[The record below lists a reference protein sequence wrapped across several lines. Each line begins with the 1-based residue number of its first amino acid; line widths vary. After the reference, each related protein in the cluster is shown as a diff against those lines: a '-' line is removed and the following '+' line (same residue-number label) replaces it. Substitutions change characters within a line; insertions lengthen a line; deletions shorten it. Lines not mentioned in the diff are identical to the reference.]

1 MNWFPDQTH
10 YSLIFWECAENTKYG
25 DPHYCGHSSHVKF
38 TALQAADT
46 HSKFKEGK
54 LQVNTSHRQTDRQ
67 SGYQRD
73 PRKEEA
79 VPERGQIPAGFY
91 QREEDTTSSRGKQQ
105 VRHRRS
111 RNTAANISHFKTA
124 AVVEVFRN
132 SDILPDLHS
141 VKL

>member
-54 LQVNTSHRQTDRQ
+54 LQVNTSHRQTDRV
-67 SGYQRD
+67 GTKEI
-73 PRKEEA
+73 PGRK
-79 VPERGQIPAGFY
+79 RLF
-91 QREEDTTSSRGKQQ
+91 QREDRYQQASIKEKKTRHPAEENSRSDTGEAETQQLTS
-105 VRHRRS
+105 H
-111 RNTAANISHFKTA
+111 
-124 AVVEVFRN
+124 
-132 SDILPDLHS
+132 ILKRPLW
-141 VKL
+141 